1 MGERA
6 KAHVAVLKKGIDA
19 RVNKALA
26 PYRRKAAA
34 IKAAMVAKANKMRK
48 DLADRKR
55 RFDNKLKAR
64 FNAAKQRLDK
74 KIRDA
79 RAHLEERVRRI
90 AHAKHVVGAHIAVI
104 RAQVMRTAKAHEAR
118 LRAKLNKARRDLQ
131 NKMNA
136 EKRKV
141 ENAIKAKIAEAN
153 RRANAIKAKIARKAN
168 AIKRDLTNRA
178 NAEVAKQTNKL
189 RAAWK
194 AHNKAVD
201 AHLAQQ

>member
-1 MGERA
+1 MG
-6 KAHVAVLKKGIDA
+6 
-19 RVNKALA
+19 
-26 PYRRKAAA
+26 
-34 IKAAMVAKANKMRK
+34 
-48 DLADRKR
+48 
-55 RFDNKLKAR
+55 FDNRLKAR

-104 RAQVMRTAKAHEAR
+104 RAQVMLAAKAHEAR

-168 AIKRDLTNRA
+168 AVINKEKAKLNRHINNAKRVVGR
-178 NAEVAKQTNKL
+178 QTNKL

-201 AHLAQQ
+201 AHLAQQRKGF

>member
-1 MGERA
+1 MG
-6 KAHVAVLKKGIDA
+6 
-19 RVNKALA
+19 
-26 PYRRKAAA
+26 
-34 IKAAMVAKANKMRK
+34 
-48 DLADRKR
+48 
-55 RFDNKLKAR
+55 
-64 FNAAKQRLDK
+64 
-74 KIRDA
+74 RDA
-79 RAHLEERVRRI
+79 RRHLEERVRRI

-104 RAQVMRTAKAHEAR
+104 RAQVVRAAKAHEAR

-168 AIKRDLTNRA
+168 AIKRRLTN
-178 NAEVAKQTNKL
+178 NAKRIVGRQTNKL
-189 RAAWK
+189 RAVWK

-201 AHLAQQ
+201 AHL